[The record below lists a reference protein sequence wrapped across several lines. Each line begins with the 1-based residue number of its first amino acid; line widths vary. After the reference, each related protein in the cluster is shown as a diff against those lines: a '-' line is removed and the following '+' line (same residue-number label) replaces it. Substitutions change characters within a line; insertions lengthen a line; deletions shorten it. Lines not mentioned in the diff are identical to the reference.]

1 MKDFFKYRKVRMMN
15 KKTIYSIFCI
25 LIMLVVGLGCAKNPE
40 FTKLTGVWKYEPSY
54 TINPDKILVVGKLLN
69 ESNRIPFEDFLTK
82 ELKIKNM
89 AAYASYKPLPAR
101 EDIVK
106 EKVKSAARVMGIK
119 SVLVTRVVSV
129 DQKDVTVKD
138 KVSYDLYATT
148 MHGAVMMGPYLE
160 EPYEKTITIAQI
172 ETGLF
177 DVESEKLVWAAR
189 SRVLDPNSIEAAIKD
204 YSLAILNQLSV
215 DKLIP

>member
-1 MKDFFKYRKVRMMN
+1 MN
-15 KKTIYSIFCI
+15 KRIVYFVFCV
-25 LIMLVVGLGCAKNPE
+25 LIMLAMGLGCASEPK
-40 FTKLTGVWKYEPSY
+40 FTKLTGVWKFEQGY
-54 TINPDKILVVGKLLN
+54 TIRPGKILVVGKLLN
-69 ESNRIPFEDFLTK
+69 DSNRIPFEDFLTK
-82 ELKIKNM
+82 ELKIKNID
-89 AAYASYKPLPAR
+89 AYASYKPLPLE

-106 EKVKSAARVMGIK
+106 EKVKTAARVMGVK

-160 EPYEKTITIAQI
+160 EPYEKTITIGQI

-177 DVESEKLVWAAR
+177 DVESEKLIWSAK
-189 SRVLDPNSIEAAIKD
+189 SRVLDPESIDAAIKD

>member
-1 MKDFFKYRKVRMMN
+1 MN
-15 KKTIYSIFCI
+15 KRIVYFVFCV
-25 LIMLVVGLGCAKNPE
+25 LIMLAMGLGCASEPK
-40 FTKLTGVWKYEPSY
+40 FTKLTGVWKFEPSY
-54 TINPDKILVVGKLLN
+54 TIRPGKILVVGKLLN
-69 ESNRIPFEDFLTK
+69 DSNRIPFEDFLTK
-82 ELKIKNM
+82 ELKIKNID
-89 AAYASYKPLPAR
+89 AYASYKPLPSE

-106 EKVKSAARVMGIK
+106 EKVKTAARVMGIK

-160 EPYEKTITIAQI
+160 ESYEKTITIGQI

-177 DVESEKLVWAAR
+177 DVESEKLVWSAK
-189 SRVLDPNSIEAAIKD
+189 SRVIDADSIDAAIKD

-215 DKLIP
+215 DKIIP

>member
-1 MKDFFKYRKVRMMN
+1 MMN
-15 KKTIYSIFCI
+15 NKMILYSVFCI
-25 LIMLVVGLGCAKNPE
+25 LVISFIGLGCANEPK
-40 FTKLTGVWKYEPSY
+40 FTQLTGVWKFDPAY
-54 TINPDKILVVGKLLN
+54 TIRPGKILVVGKVLD
-69 ESNRIPFEDFLTK
+69 EANRISFEDFLTK
-82 ELKIKNM
+82 EMKIKNID
-89 AAYASYKPLPAR
+89 AYASYRPLPSV
-101 EDIVK
+101 EDIVT
-106 EKVKSAARVMGIK
+106 EKVRTAARVMGIK

-160 EPYEKTITIAQI
+160 EPYEKTIIIGQI

-177 DVESEKLVWAAR
+177 DAKSEKLVWSAR
-189 SRVLDPNSIEAAIKD
+189 SRVLDPDNIDAAIKD

-215 DKLIP
+215 DKIIP

>member
-1 MKDFFKYRKVRMMN
+1 MN
-15 KKTIYSIFCI
+15 NKNQLSCI
-25 LIMLVVGLGCAKNPE
+25 LCAFLILITGLGCAKNPE
-40 FTKLTGVWKYEPSY
+40 FTKLTGVWKFDPSY
-54 TINPDKILVVGKLLN
+54 TVKPGKILVVGKLLN
-69 ESNRIPFEDFLTK
+69 DSNRIPFEDFLTK
-82 ELKIKNM
+82 ELKIKNID
-89 AAYASYKPLPAR
+89 AYASYKPLPSG

-106 EKVKSAARVMGIK
+106 EKVKTAARVMGIK

-129 DQKDVTVKD
+129 DQKDITVKD

-160 EPYEKTITIAQI
+160 EPYEKTITIGQI

-177 DVESEKLVWAAR
+177 DVESEKLIWSAK
-189 SRVLDPNSIEAAIKD
+189 SRVLDPDSIDAAIKD

>member
-1 MKDFFKYRKVRMMN
+1 MN
-15 KKTIYSIFCI
+15 KRIIYFVFCI
-25 LIMLVVGLGCAKNPE
+25 LIMLAMGFGCASEPK
-40 FTKLTGVWKYEPSY
+40 FTKLTGVWKFDPSY
-54 TINPDKILVVGKLLN
+54 TIRPGKILVVGKVFD
-69 ESNRIPFEDFLTK
+69 EDNRIPFEDFLTK
-82 ELKIKNM
+82 ELKIKNVS
-89 AAYASYKPLPAR
+89 AFASYRPIPSG

-106 EKVKSAARVMGIK
+106 EKVKTAARVMGIK

-138 KVSYDLYATT
+138 QVSYDLYATT

-177 DVESEKLVWAAR
+177 DVESEKLIWSAR
-189 SRVLDPNSIEAAIKD
+189 SRVLDPESIDATIRD
-204 YSLAILNQLSV
+204 YSLAILKQLSV

>member
-1 MKDFFKYRKVRMMN
+1 MN
-15 KKTIYSIFCI
+15 KRIIYFVFCV
-25 LIMLVVGLGCAKNPE
+25 LIMLAMGLGCASEPK
-40 FTKLTGVWKYEPSY
+40 FTKLTGVWKFEQAY
-54 TINPDKILVVGKLLN
+54 TIRPGKILVVGKLLN
-69 ESNRIPFEDFLTK
+69 EDNRIPFEDFLTK
-82 ELKIKNM
+82 ELKIKNVS
-89 AAYASYKPLPAR
+89 AFASYRPIPSR

-138 KVSYDLYATT
+138 QVSYDLYATT
-148 MHGAVMMGPYLE
+148 MHGSVMMGPYLE

-177 DVESEKLVWAAR
+177 DVESDKLVWSAR
-189 SRVLDPNSIEAAIKD
+189 SRVIDADSIDAAIKD

-215 DKLIP
+215 DGLMP

>member
-1 MKDFFKYRKVRMMN
+1 MN
-15 KKTIYSIFCI
+15 KRIVYFVFCV
-25 LIMLVVGLGCAKNPE
+25 LIMLAMGLGCASEPK
-40 FTKLTGVWKYEPSY
+40 FTKLTGVWKFEQEY
-54 TINPDKILVVGKLLN
+54 TIRPGKILVVGKLLN
-69 ESNRIPFEDFLTK
+69 DSNRIPFEDFLTK
-82 ELKIKNM
+82 ELKIKNID
-89 AAYASYKPLPAR
+89 AYASYKPLPLE

-106 EKVKSAARVMGIK
+106 EKVKTAARVMGVK

-160 EPYEKTITIAQI
+160 EPYEKTITIGQI

-177 DVESEKLVWAAR
+177 DVESEKLVWSAK
-189 SRVLDPNSIEAAIKD
+189 SRVIDADSIDAAIKD

>member
-1 MKDFFKYRKVRMMN
+1 MN
-15 KKTIYSIFCI
+15 KRIVYFVFCV
-25 LIMLVVGLGCAKNPE
+25 LIMLVVGLGCASEPK
-40 FTKLTGVWKYEPSY
+40 FTKLTGVWKFEPSY
-54 TINPDKILVVGKLLN
+54 TIRPGRILVVGKLLN
-69 ESNRIPFEDFLTK
+69 DSNRISFEDYLTK
-82 ELKIKNM
+82 ELKIKNID
-89 AAYASYKPLPAR
+89 AYASYKPLPLG

-106 EKVKSAARVMGIK
+106 EKVKTAARVMGIK

-177 DVESEKLVWAAR
+177 DVESEKLVWSAR
-189 SRVLDPNSIEAAIKD
+189 SRVLDPDSIDAAIKD